1 MPNVHLNTPSSLK
14 KLTLAHL
21 IAIFWTLLILAAC
34 TIPGKDIPSINIVSI
49 DKFAHFG
56 IFAGFGWLW
65 MWALR
70 GTLISRM
77 KRVLTA
83 GIAYAILT
91 EIYQGFLPFERQPDP
106 LDALANIA
114 GLLVAMFL
122 YHAVQKRFMA

>member
-1 MPNVHLNTPSSLK
+1 LK

-83 GIAYAILT
+83 GITYAILT